1 MIGKKSYFII
11 PFTIRPDEVFFPH
24 WTFTQIFSFNIWS

>member
-11 PFTIRPDEVFFPH
+11 PFTIRPDEVFSLP
-24 WTFTQIFSFNIWS
+24 WTLTQIFSFNMWS